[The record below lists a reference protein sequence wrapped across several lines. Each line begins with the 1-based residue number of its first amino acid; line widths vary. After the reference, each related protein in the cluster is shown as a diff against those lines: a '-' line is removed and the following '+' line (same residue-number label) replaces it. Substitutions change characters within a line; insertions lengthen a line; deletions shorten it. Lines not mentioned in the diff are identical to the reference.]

1 MIAVALVNLVMG
13 GYFLY
18 DAFLRLSA
26 NQSLLIFDDY
36 LAGFGRYIPV
46 VLGISMII
54 TSIVLLYKKSTG
66 MLFLTYV
73 NSFLVL
79 LFYTPSVF
87 YSGIK
92 ERYSPWILVFQFMVL
107 IICTILL
114 YTSKEQGKGRASILN
129 RETYDEYR
137 RSMKQFKPEEDP
149 KKDLKTRQ
157 TTPPE

>member
-114 YTSKEQGKGRASILN
+114 YTSKEQGKGRANILN

>member
-1 MIAVALVNLVMG
+1 MIAVALVNLIMG

-92 ERYSPWILVFQFMVL
+92 ERYSPWILVFQFLVL

-114 YTSKEQGKGRASILN
+114 YTSKEQGKGRANILN

>member
-1 MIAVALVNLVMG
+1 MIAVALVNLIMG

-114 YTSKEQGKGRASILN
+114 YTSKEQGKGRANILN

>member
-54 TSIVLLYKKSTG
+54 TSIILLYKKSTG

-114 YTSKEQGKGRASILN
+114 YTSKEQGKGRANILN

>member
-1 MIAVALVNLVMG
+1 MV
-13 GYFLY
+13 
-18 DAFLRLSA
+18 
-26 NQSLLIFDDY
+26 
-36 LAGFGRYIPV
+36 
-46 VLGISMII
+46 I

-92 ERYSPWILVFQFMVL
+92 ERYSPWILVFQFTVL

-114 YTSKEQGKGRASILN
+114 YTSKEQGKGRANILN
-129 RETYDEYR
+129 RESYDEYR
-137 RSMKQFKPEEDP
+137 RSMKQFKPESEKPGKDP
-149 KKDLKTRQ
+149 KTRGANRSK
-157 TTPPE
+157 